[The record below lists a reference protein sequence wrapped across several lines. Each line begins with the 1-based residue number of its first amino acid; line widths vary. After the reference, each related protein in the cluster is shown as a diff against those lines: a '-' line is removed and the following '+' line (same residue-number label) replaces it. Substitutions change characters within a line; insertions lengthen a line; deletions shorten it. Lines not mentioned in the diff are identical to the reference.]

1 MNQRAGIPR
10 RSRRTIAP
18 SLDPLEA
25 RQLLNASPLHS
36 HAEPLRHHRA
46 AFVEEARHARHAP
59 ARISA
64 AAATPAATSTNFN
77 VVPSPTVDGATL
89 VATAAIADNDIWAVG
104 RGGSGPGTL
113 AEHFNGTRWSV
124 VPTPPLPSG
133 GINGPGG
140 QFFGVA
146 AASSKDVW
154 AVGAKIGPDNPD
166 FGEQLIEHWDGTAW
180 SEVKSPL
187 VEGDSL
193 RAVAAISANDVWAV
207 GDRSEQGFENALI
220 EHWDGTAWSIMPD
233 SSISGVGASTDL
245 LVSVSAD
252 ASNDVWA
259 VGGETL
265 LHFNGTTWSE
275 VPSPLLHTN
284 AVTALSPT
292 DAWAVGTVTVFADHR
307 QHTKPA
313 IEHWDGTSWSIVSSP
328 NPNRAP
334 TNDTALYGI
343 AAVSADDI
351 WAVGA
356 GNFSTISGT
365 ATLIEHWDETSWTIV
380 SSPDPGTA
388 SNALAAVTALS
399 DGNVVAV
406 GDQQESGFDA
416 TPLILRN

>member
-1 MNQRAGIPR
+1 M
-10 RSRRTIAP
+10 AP
-18 SLDPLEA
+18 SLDQLEA
-25 RQLLNASPLHS
+25 RQLLSAALVHVD
-36 HAEPLRHHRA
+36 AEPLRRHH
-46 AFVEEARHARHAP
+46 
-59 ARISA
+59 A
-64 AAATPAATSTNFN
+64 AAAEMGRHVHHSLTGVSARAATLAATSTNFS
-77 VVPSPTVDGATL
+77 VVPSPSVTGTL

-104 RGGSGPGTL
+104 RGGGAPGTL
-113 AEHFNGTRWSV
+113 AEHFDGRRWRA

-146 AASSKDVW
+146 GTASNDVW
-154 AVGAKIGPDNPD
+154 AVGFKIGPDNPD
-166 FGEQLIEHWDGTAW
+166 FGLQLIEHWNGTAW
-180 SEVKSPL
+180 SEVTSPL

-207 GDRSEQGFENALI
+207 GNRSEQGFENALI
-220 EHWDGTAWSIMPD
+220 EHWDGTAWSIVPD
-233 SSISGVGASTDL
+233 SSISGVGASTNIL
-245 LVSVSAD
+245 LSVSAD

-259 VGGETL
+259 VGSETL

-275 VPSPLLHTN
+275 VPSPFMHAN
-284 AVTALSPT
+284 SVTALSPSN
-292 DAWAVGTVTVFADHR
+292 AWAVGTVTVFADHR

-328 NPNRAP
+328 NPNPAP
-334 TNDTALYGI
+334 TRDTALYGI

-356 GNFSTISGT
+356 GNFSTNSGT
-365 ATLIEHWDETSWTIV
+365 ATLIEHWDGTSWTIV

-388 SNALAAVTALS
+388 SNALFAVAALS
-399 DGNVVAV
+399 DGTVLAV

>member
-1 MNQRAGIPR
+1 VQDG
-10 RSRRTIAP
+10 
-18 SLDPLEA
+18 
-25 RQLLNASPLHS
+25 LL
-36 HAEPLRHHRA
+36 
-46 AFVEEARHARHAP
+46 V
-59 ARISA
+59 
-64 AAATPAATSTNFN
+64 
-77 VVPSPTVDGATL
+77 
-89 VATAAIADNDIWAVG
+89 
-104 RGGSGPGTL
+104 
-113 AEHFNGTRWSV
+113 EHFNGKRWSL
-124 VPTPPLPSG
+124 VPTPALSSG

-146 AASSKDVW
+146 GTASNDVW
-154 AVGAKIGPDNPD
+154 AVGFKIGPDNPD

-180 SEVKSPL
+180 SEVTSPL

-220 EHWDGTAWSIMPD
+220 EHWDGTAWSIVRD
-233 SSISGVGASTDL
+233 SSISGVGANTSTL
-245 LVSVSAD
+245 LSVSAD
-252 ASNDVWA
+252 ATNDVWA
-259 VGGETL
+259 VGTETL

-275 VPSPLLHTN
+275 VPSPILH
-284 AVTALSPT
+284 ADSVTALSPT
-292 DAWAVGTVTVFADHR
+292 NAWAVGTVTVFADHK

-328 NPNRAP
+328 NPNSAP
-334 TNDTALYGI
+334 TKDTALNGI

-351 WAVGA
+351 WAVG
-356 GNFSTISGT
+356 GGDFDTTGSS
-365 ATLIEHWDETSWTIV
+365 ATLIEHWDGTTWTIV

-399 DGNVVAV
+399 DGTVVAV